1 MKAGINGS
9 ILDYESQ
16 NSTGPLIP
24 YEGNHYQITA
34 LAHHDELNLLAAG
47 THGAAINVY
56 NLHTN
61 EKPIWLPGHREPITK
76 LDFLSS
82 ELGKTI
88 IDSNQLRVGFD
99 WLSNR
104 KGS

>member
-1 MKAGINGS
+1 M
-9 ILDYESQ
+9 
-16 NSTGPLIP
+16 IP
-24 YEGNHYQITA
+24 YQGNHYQITA
-34 LAHHDELNLLAAG
+34 LAHHNELNLLAAG

-104 KGS
+104 KGSLRPSI